1 MSYIQL
7 TSEERYVIYH
17 LTLYRLSVRE
27 IARRLARPLNRPLF
41 LLLLVST
48 FFTPLFANENAP
60 QFLLAQQYKSGVDV
74 TQYLISEKYDG
85 VRAMWDGQALYTRQ
99 GNVIEAPA
107 WFTQSLPKTP
117 LDGELWLSRGQF
129 DALSG
134 AVRKDVPIDEEWKN
148 ISYMVFELPDAPGTF
163 ETRAKRIVEIVK
175 KANLPH
181 LKAVTQFRVSD
192 EASLN
197 LRLKQ
202 VVKNGGE
209 GLMLHRADAEY
220 ITGRN
225 TALIKLKPQYDAEA
239 TVVAHTAG
247 RGKYKG
253 KLGALVVETPDGI
266 RFKLGTGFSDAQRE
280 NPPKIG
286 SLVTYTYKD
295 KTKNGKPKFASFLR
309 VRYEK

>member
-1 MSYIQL
+1 MNLS
-7 TSEERYVIYH
+7 RY
-17 LTLYRLSVRE
+17 
-27 IARRLARPLNRPLF
+27 LF
-41 LLLLVST
+41 LIAL
-48 FFTPLFANENAP
+48 ACAP
-60 QFLLAQQYKSGVDV
+60 FNTLLAKQNSPNVLLAHEYKAGVDV
-74 TQYLISEKYDG
+74 QRYLVSEKFDG
-85 VRAMWDGQALYTRQ
+85 VRAIWDGKTFYTRR
-99 GNVIEAPA
+99 GNEIHAPA
-107 WFTQSLPKTP
+107 WFTKDLPKTP

-163 ETRAKRIVEIVK
+163 EARAKRIVEIVK
-175 KANLPH
+175 KANLQH

-225 TALIKLKPQYDAEA
+225 AALIKVKPQYDAEA

-253 KLGALVVETPDGI
+253 KLGALVVETPEGI
-266 RFKLGTGFSDAQRE
+266 RFKLGNGFRDAQRE

-309 VRYEK
+309 VRHEK

>member
-1 MSYIQL
+1 MNLS
-7 TSEERYVIYH
+7 RY
-17 LTLYRLSVRE
+17 
-27 IARRLARPLNRPLF
+27 LF
-41 LLLLVST
+41 LIALACAPFNTLLAKQNSPNV
-48 FFTPLFANENAP
+48 
-60 QFLLAQQYKSGVDV
+60 LLAQEYKAGVDV
-74 TQYLISEKYDG
+74 QQYLVSEKFDG
-85 VRAMWDGQALYTRQ
+85 VRAIWDGKTFYTRR
-99 GNVIEAPA
+99 GNEINAPA
-107 WFTQSLPKTP
+107 WFTKDLPKTT
-117 LDGELWLSRGQF
+117 LDGELWLGRGQF

-163 ETRAKRIVEIVK
+163 EARAKRIVEIVK
-175 KANLPH
+175 KANLQH

-225 TALIKLKPQYDAEA
+225 AALIKLKPQYDAEA

-253 KLGALVVETPDGI
+253 KLGALVVETPEGI

-309 VRYEK
+309 VRHEK